1 MRKAER
7 IVLRDRI
14 ETLYLE
20 SDFNCAESI
29 LLAANAEY
37 QLGLTPQDVK
47 LVSGFG
53 GGMGCGSTCG
63 ALTGG
68 VAALGSLLVQQRAH
82 ATEGF
87 KEACAGWVEAF
98 TASLGSE
105 RCDVLKEKYANTDR
119 RCLDA
124 VLVAADTLEAYL
136 RDNGYTKPGE
146 ND

>member
-1 MRKAER
+1 MLSTTA
-7 IVLRDRI
+7 RDY
-14 ETLYLE
+14 YLNG
-20 SDFNCAESI
+20 DYNCAEAM
-29 LLAANAEY
+29 LLAIRDEY
-37 QLGLTPQDVK
+37 GLDIARDT
-47 LVSGFG
+47 LRLMSGFG

>member
-1 MRKAER
+1 M
-7 IVLRDRI
+7 LRDRI

-37 QLGLTPQDVK
+37 QLGLTPEDVR

-87 KEACAGWVEAF
+87 KEACAGWVAAF
-98 TASLGSE
+98 SASLGSE
-105 RCDVLKEKYANTDR
+105 RCDVLKEQYASPDR
-119 RCLDA
+119 GCLDV
-124 VLVAADTLEAYL
+124 VLAAADALEVYL
-136 RDNGYTKPGE
+136 RENGYTKPGAVG
-146 ND
+146 